1 MLKNEDEII
10 TIIQA
15 IEEKKKELS
24 NAKFI
29 VDFYPTIIN
38 ELESRLFNLIKE
50 EEDMHGITGG
60 FKGTEKNKPSKRLLY
75 R

>member
-1 MLKNEDEII
+1 MLKIDEEII
-10 TIIQA
+10 NLIQA

-50 EEDMHGITGG
+50 GDGV
-60 FKGTEKNKPSKRLLY
+60 
-75 R
+75 